1 MSEIHDAEGYSGSLE
16 TRLTSMLDTHPPG
29 LGTLLALLV
38 EKAGLTQADL
48 LDCGVLDSG
57 EFLAEDS

>member
-1 MSEIHDAEGYSGSLE
+1 MEIQDEEGYTGSLE

-29 LGTLLALLV
+29 LGALLALLV

-48 LDCGVLDSG
+48 IDCGILDSD
-57 EFLAEDS
+57 ETVIVEK